1 MEWRGLLKVSSI
13 LIEKGVLRDMRGF
26 LVILVSTL
34 LALSVVSQ
42 QAYAEAKTVPGEYL
56 VLFKTRDKVMETE
69 EKDREVAVSIMLDF
83 QGEYL
88 AVRYGL
94 EVKNTF
100 SAISFSNGKGMFFVK
115 SEKASIDHGFEEK
128 LLEEMRSDPF
138 IEAVSPNEVQKM
150 ISTSVGISKP

>member
-1 MEWRGLLKVSSI
+1 
-13 LIEKGVLRDMRGF
+13 MRGF
-26 LVILVSTL
+26 FVVLASVFF
-34 LALSVVSQ
+34 ALSLVPEGDCSV
-42 QAYAEAKTVPGEYL
+42 AKTVPGEYL
-56 VLFKTRDKVMETE
+56 ILFKARDKVMETDE
-69 EKDREVAVSIMLDF
+69 ADRDVAVSVMLDF

-100 SAISFSNGKGMFFVK
+100 SAISRSNGKGMFFVR
-115 SEKASIDHGFEEK
+115 SERASIDGNFEEK
-128 LLEEMRSDPF
+128 LLEELRSDPF